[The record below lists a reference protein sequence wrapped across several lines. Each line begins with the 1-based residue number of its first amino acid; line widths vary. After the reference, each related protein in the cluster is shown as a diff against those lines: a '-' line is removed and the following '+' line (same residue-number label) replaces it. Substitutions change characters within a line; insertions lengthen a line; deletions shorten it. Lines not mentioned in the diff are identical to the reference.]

1 MKKQTISLF
10 LIVIVLS
17 FSLQAF
23 GGAFTQGNLVV
34 YRVGDG
40 TSTYDLSK
48 TGAAPIFLD
57 EYSIETD
64 GSLDLV
70 QSIALPTVVDGA
82 NKRCVA
88 VPSSVNMGYM
98 KRSYNNRYI
107 VVGGYDQVLGTSP
120 WGAVA
125 SSVNRVVAFVD
136 YNGAINTTTAL
147 TDAYSKKDIRSVY
160 SDDGV
165 NVWMAGDNDAT
176 ANNGHLRYT
185 TKGSTTSIKIN
196 ALTSRVLNGY
206 KNQLYVSGMER
217 VYSVGTGFPIEAAAN
232 VDITDAPNSGTS
244 ANTNGYDF
252 SFVDLDSENPG
263 TKQVLY
269 FTSATT
275 GTIQKYSLISGVWT
289 YNGDYALN
297 ITTSPRAMEVKVVAD
312 GVELYVICEGSNTA
326 TGSGKLYR
334 FKDIGGYNNAF
345 EQQGNAVKLL
355 DFTTSSK
362 VIRGI
367 TWAPFN
373 DPSTSLNQFSKPDD
387 FSVYSENDKIIVESL
402 IEKPVE
408 VYSVVGAKL
417 FSGQVRP
424 GTPTELSQL
433 QKGQVYMVKVG
444 DQVRKVIF

>member
-1 MKKQTISLF
+1 MRKLANSLLAIIFAMSISSPA
-10 LIVIVLS
+10 LS
-17 FSLQAF
+17 GS
-23 GGAFTQGNLVV
+23 FTQGNLVV

-40 TSTYDLSK
+40 STTYDLSK

-57 EYSIETD
+57 EYTFDVDSTLI
-64 GSLDLV
+64 LV
-70 QSIALPTVVDGA
+70 QSIALPTVVDGT

-120 WGAVA
+120 WGAAA

-136 YNGAINTTTAL
+136 YNGGVNTTTAL

-165 NVWMAGDNDAT
+165 NVWLAGDNDAT

-196 ALTSRVLNGY
+196 TLTSRVLNGY
-206 KNQLYVSGMER
+206 NNQLYVSGMER
-217 VYSVGTGFPIEAAAN
+217 VYTVGTGFPTAAAAI
-232 VDITDAPNSGTS
+232 VDITDAPNGGTS

-289 YNGDYALN
+289 YNGAYALD
-297 ITTSPRAMEVKVVAD
+297 ITNLPRAMEVKAVSD

-367 TWAPFN
+367 TWAPYY
-373 DPSTSLNQFSKPDD
+373 DPLSSLNQFPKPDD
-387 FSVYSENDKIIVESL
+387 FSVYSENDKIVVESL
-402 IEKPVE
+402 IKKPVE
-408 VYSVVGAKL
+408 VYSIVGAKL

-433 QKGQVYMVKVG
+433 QKGQVYLVKVG
-444 DQVRKVIF
+444 TQVRKVIF